1 MLEIVSAASEFDTLP
16 MRPGEDEAVRKLL
29 AHAPVAAPEGV
40 KYTDPHTK
48 VNALLQAH
56 FSRTHIAGGRRSL
69 GEGGLSEGCG
79 QQECFAQDS
88 FCFILPTPLNRPPL
102 HPSLTCVPSSSSPPP
117 PSLTPPPPLLSLLR

>member
-56 FSRTHIAGGRRSL
+56 FSRTHIAGGRR
-69 GEGGLSEGCG
+69 EERGLRGACIG
-79 QQECFAQDS
+79 VQAAGMLC
-88 FCFILPTPLNRPPL
+88 TG
-102 HPSLTCVPSSSSPPP
+102 
-117 PSLTPPPPLLSLLR
+117 